1 MESDNMTKQNPMEKP
16 VLLTQNEFDK
26 LQSELGYLQSS
37 RREDIIKQLKEA
49 MQSNENR
56 MDQEYQLPKDGETYI
71 EKRIQELES
80 LLARA
85 RIINPKVSN
94 GKVDLGSLVLIQRE
108 GALPEEVTIVR
119 PEAANVKE
127 GLISE
132 KSRLGRSLLGYHVGD
147 FVNVPSPDGVMT
159 YCILKMKP

>member
-1 MESDNMTKQNPMEKP
+1 MEFDNLMRQKLMEKP
-16 VLLTQNEFDK
+16 VLLTQYEFDK
-26 LQSELGYLQSS
+26 LQSELDHLQSGP
-37 RREDIIKQLKEA
+37 REDIIKQLKEA
-49 MQSNENR
+49 KRSNENR
-56 MDQEYQLPKDGETYI
+56 MDQEYQLSKESEAYI

-85 RIINPKVSN
+85 RIINSKVFD
-94 GKVDLGSLVLIQRE
+94 GKVDLGSTVLIQQE

-119 PEAANVKE
+119 PEVANIKE

-132 KSRLGRSLLGYHVGD
+132 KSRLGRSLLGYHAGD

-159 YCILKMKP
+159 YCILKVKP